1 MDREP
6 RVNLI
11 TIDEDMVFQR
21 REWMI
26 QRVGW
31 VVILLLLIAGLF
43 GALGGNGWLSHGEAK
58 AGSLALEY
66 ERFTRQRRPTS
77 LQVRVDPAS
86 ARDGR
91 VPIWLDQAFLDRIDV
106 ERVEPEPVETRAG
119 ADRVV
124 YQLALVDPQRPAQV
138 TIAYQPADL
147 GVTQIRLGIVGGDA
161 IAIDQVV
168 YP

>member
-1 MDREP
+1 MA
-6 RVNLI
+6 
-11 TIDEDMVFQR
+11 IDEDMPFQR
-21 REWMI
+21 REWAI

-31 VVILLLLIAGLF
+31 VVILFVLIAGLL

-77 LQVRVDPAS
+77 LQVRVDPSSMVA
-86 ARDGR
+86 GQ
-91 VPIWLDQAFLDRIDV
+91 VPLWLDQAFLDRIDV
-106 ERVEPEPVETRAG
+106 ERIEPEPVETRAG
-119 ADRVV
+119 AGRVV
-124 YQLALVDPQRPAQV
+124 YQVGLADAERPGQV

-147 GVTQIRLGIVGGDA
+147 GVTQIRLGIVGGDTL
-161 IAIDQVV
+161 AIDQVV

>member
-1 MDREP
+1 
-6 RVNLI
+6 VA
-11 TIDEDMVFQR
+11 IDEDMAFQR

-31 VVILLLLIAGLF
+31 VVILVLLIAGLL

-58 AGSLALEY
+58 VGSLALEY

-86 ARDGR
+86 ARDGQ

-124 YQLALVDPQRPAQV
+124 YQLALADPQRPAQV